1 MSQQTS
7 LDLNGA
13 TEKLVP
19 INRLSPEHRR
29 QLMERARVVDY
40 RAGEYVFK
48 QGDRDELSLYLLQG
62 ELELSSTGGGLTA
75 VAAGSDE
82 AKYTL
87 AQLQPRQVSGK
98 AKSTV
103 TILQVHRPTLEQLVN
118 LCNQGSARSEQ
129 GGSGGEDAVDWMSVL
144 LDSPLCNQLPASNL
158 QRLFAIL
165 EPMPARGGE
174 EIIAQ
179 GSVGDYYYIVCDG
192 RCVVKRR
199 IPNTDKQVALAEL
212 GRGDRFG
219 EEALLGGGRRNA
231 SVLMLTDGHLVR
243 LNRDDFNVLVK
254 EPLVASIHYK
264 GAQELVREGALWL
277 DVRFPNEH
285 KDSGM
290 EGSLNLP
297 LVDIRRKADTID
309 ESKRYVVYCDTGVR
323 SIVGTFLL
331 AERGFDVRYL
341 EGGLV
346 ATGRLQTVSSDMT
359 DSLALKEELEKTSSE
374 LRKALE
380 LKEQAEQEK
389 HAAESAAEEE
399 LRAQRASM
407 EEEAKRIS
415 EALGQA
421 QRMRE
426 NVKAAQH
433 SFKQKLSAERQRLEH
448 EADRV
453 TLELFKA
460 HHMRE
465 KLKAAEHAERDRL
478 RAKREELERESKRVN
493 EAIGET
499 ERMRSRIK
507 DAQKA
512 AEKKMHAERERIDHE
527 AERVTLEM
535 FKAHHMR
542 EELKADEQKVKER
555 LQAKEHELEKE
566 SQRVSAEQNKTCRIK
581 EEVETQRRLVAA
593 ETERLQRDQ
602 ERIHRLNEET
612 KKRLLEQEARIT
624 AIYAQKEE
632 ELKKARMFREEV
644 EEQLRLERER
654 LATQTEETK
663 RKLAEARGIEKAMET
678 ARLVAADEEGQI
690 QQRQHYLDQKL
701 REEYEEK
708 LAEERKKL
716 KLEFASN
723 AEQLALA
730 RKEKAA
736 AEVASR
742 AAAEEAERIVA
753 RHKAAYQRQ
762 HEEQQASMQAERER
776 MDRET
781 VKLSAQL
788 QQAAL
793 IKKEATSI
801 KHTAEE
807 HLARVRKEQ
816 EIATSGAQRADMEAQ
831 VAAMETELSEA
842 AQNLAV
848 AQRAQAQAEA
858 ANKANRE
865 KLDLQRQKEQLLR
878 GRIEA
883 DIQRWV
889 QEQDAFWSSEEQ
901 RRLARERENAM
912 KLIRKEEE
920 ESKRCIKQHDQQLL
934 TEISAML
941 DEAPPAA

>member
-7 LDLNGA
+7 FDLNA
-13 TEKLVP
+13 VTEKLVP

-40 RAGEYVFK
+40 RAGEYVFR

-62 ELELSSTGGGLTA
+62 DLEISSTSGALST
-75 VAAGSDE
+75 VSAGSDE

-98 AKSTV
+98 AKSAL

-118 LCNQGSARSEQ
+118 VCSQGSTHAEQSE
-129 GGSGGEDAVDWMSVL
+129 SDGEDAIDWMSVL
-144 LDSPLCNQLPASNL
+144 LESPLCNQLPASNL
-158 QRLFAIL
+158 QRLFTIL
-165 EPMPARGGE
+165 ELVPVREGE
-174 EIIAQ
+174 EVVAQ

-192 RCVVKRR
+192 RCAVKRR

-231 SVLMLTDGHLVR
+231 SVLMLTDGQLVR
-243 LNRDDFNVLVK
+243 LNRDNFDLLVK
-254 EPLVASIHYK
+254 QPLVASTNYK

-290 EGSLNLP
+290 EGSINLP

-309 ESKRYVVYCDTGVR
+309 KSKRYVMYCDTGAR
-323 SIVGTFLL
+323 SVVGTFLL
-331 AERGFDVRYL
+331 AERGLDVRYL

-346 ATGRLQTVSSDMT
+346 ATGRLKAVSSDT
-359 DSLALKEELEKTSSE
+359 AASLALKEELEKTSIE
-374 LRKALE
+374 LRRALD
-380 LKEQAEQEK
+380 LKEQAEREK
-389 HAAESAAEEE
+389 QAAESATEEE
-399 LRAQRASM
+399 LRVQRASM
-407 EEEAKRIS
+407 EEEAKRIN

-421 QRMRE
+421 QRMQE
-426 NVKAAQH
+426 NVKAAQL
-433 SFKQKLSAERQRLEH
+433 SFKQKLFVERQRLEQ

-465 KLKAAEHAERDRL
+465 KLKVAEHAERDRL

-493 EAIGET
+493 EAINET
-499 ERMRSRIK
+499 ERMRARIK

-512 AEKKMHAERERIDHE
+512 AEKKMHNERQRIDHE

-535 FKAHHMR
+535 FKAHHLR

-555 LQAKEHELEKE
+555 LHAKEQELEKE
-566 SQRVSAEQNKTCRIK
+566 SQRVSAEQDQACRMK
-581 EEVETQRRLVAA
+581 EEAETQRTLVAA
-593 ETERLQRDQ
+593 EAERLQRDQ

-624 AIYAQKEE
+624 AISAQKEE

-644 EEQLRLERER
+644 EQQLRLERER
-654 LATQTEETK
+654 LAEQTEETK
-663 RKLAEARGIEKAMET
+663 RKLAEARGIEKVMET
-678 ARLVAADEEGQI
+678 ARLVAAEEEGQI
-690 QQRQHYLDQKL
+690 QQRQHYLEQKL

-716 KLEFASN
+716 ELEFASN

-736 AEVASR
+736 AEAATR

-753 RHKAAYQRQ
+753 EHRAAYQRQ
-762 HEEQQASMQAERER
+762 RDQQQAGMQAERQHLER
-776 MDRET
+776 EGA
-781 VKLSAQL
+781 KLNAQL

-793 IKKEATSI
+793 IKKEAMSI

-816 EIATSGAQRADMEAQ
+816 EIAKSKAQRSDMEAQ
-831 VAAMETELSEA
+831 IAAMETELSEA

-858 ANKANRE
+858 ANEANRE
-865 KLDLQRQKEQLLR
+865 KRDLQRQKEQLLR
-878 GRIEA
+878 ARIEA

-889 QEQDAFWSSEEQ
+889 QEQDAFCSSEEQ
-901 RRLARERENAM
+901 QRLVRERETTM
-912 KLIRKEEE
+912 KLIKREEE
-920 ESKRCIKQHDQQLL
+920 VSKRRVKQHDNQLL
-934 TEISAML
+934 TEIRVML

>member
-1 MSQQTS
+1 MPQQKS
-7 LDLNGA
+7 LDLEGV

-19 INRLSPEHRR
+19 INRLSSEHRH
-29 QLMERARVVDY
+29 QLVERGRVVEY
-40 RAGEYVFK
+40 RAGEYVFR
-48 QGDRDELSLYLLQG
+48 QGDRDELSLFLLQG
-62 ELELSSTGGGLTA
+62 ELELSSTSGGLTT
-75 VAAGSDE
+75 VTAGSDE

-98 AKSTV
+98 AKSAV

-118 LCNQGSARSEQ
+118 LCGQGSAHSEQ
-129 GGSGGEDAVDWMSVL
+129 SGNGGEDSGDWMTVL
-144 LDSPLCNQLPASNL
+144 LESPLCNQLPASNL
-158 QRLFAIL
+158 QRLFAIF
-165 EPMPARGGE
+165 EPVPAREGE
-174 EIIAQ
+174 EVIAQ

-231 SVLMLTDGHLVR
+231 SVLMLSDGQLVR

-254 EPLVASIHYK
+254 EPLVASINYK
-264 GAQELVREGALWL
+264 GAQEHVREGALWL

-285 KDSGM
+285 RDSGM

-309 ESKRYVVYCDTGVR
+309 KSKRYVVYCDTGAR
-323 SIVGTFLL
+323 SVVATFLL

-346 ATGRLQTVSSDMT
+346 ATGRLQAVSSDT
-359 DSLALKEELEKTSSE
+359 ADSLALKEELEKTSTE
-374 LRKALE
+374 LRNALD
-380 LKEQAEQEK
+380 LKEQAERGKQ
-389 HAAESAAEEE
+389 AAELAAEEE
-399 LRAQRASM
+399 LRTQRASM
-407 EEEAKRIS
+407 EEEAKRIN

-421 QRMRE
+421 QRMQE

-433 SFKQKLSAERQRLEH
+433 SFKQKLFSERQRLEQ

-465 KLKAAEHAERDRL
+465 KLKAAENAERDRL

-493 EAIGET
+493 EAISET
-499 ERMRSRIK
+499 ERMRARIK
-507 DAQKA
+507 DAQKT
-512 AEKKMHAERERIDHE
+512 AEKKIHAERERIDHE

-535 FKAHHMR
+535 FKAHQMR

-555 LQAKEHELEKE
+555 LQAKEQELEKE
-566 SQRVSAEQNKTCRIK
+566 SQRVSAEQNEACRMK
-581 EEVETQRRLVAA
+581 DEVETQRRLVAA
-593 ETERLQRDQ
+593 EMERLQRDQ

-612 KKRLLEQEARIT
+612 KKRLLEQEARI
-624 AIYAQKEE
+624 AVVYAEKEE

-644 EEQLRLERER
+644 EQQLRLERER
-654 LATQTEETK
+654 LAAQTEETK
-663 RKLAEARGIEKAMET
+663 RKLAEARSIEQAMET
-678 ARLVAADEEGQI
+678 ARLAAAEEEGQI
-690 QQRQHYLDQKL
+690 ERRQHYLEQKL

-708 LAEERKKL
+708 LTEERRKL
-716 KLEFASN
+716 ELEFASN

-736 AEVASR
+736 AEAASR
-742 AAAEEAERIVA
+742 AAAEEVKRIIA
-753 RHKAAYQRQ
+753 QHKDAYQRQ
-762 HEEQQASMQAERER
+762 HEEQQAMMQAERER
-776 MDRET
+776 LEREAL
-781 VKLSAQL
+781 KLRAQL

-793 IKKEATSI
+793 IKKEAMSI
-801 KHTAEE
+801 KHTAAE
-807 HLARVRKEQ
+807 HLARVLKEQ
-816 EIATSGAQRADMEAQ
+816 EIATSGAQRSDIEAQ
-831 VAAMETELSEA
+831 VTAMETELSEA

-848 AQRAQAQAEA
+848 AQRAQDQAEA
-858 ANKANRE
+858 ANEANRE
-865 KLDLQRQKEQLLR
+865 KRDLQRQKEQLLR
-878 GRIEA
+878 ARIEA

-901 RRLARERENAM
+901 QALVRERETAM
-912 KLIRKEEE
+912 KLIKREEE
-920 ESKRCIKQHDQQLL
+920 ESKRRIRQHDNQLL
-934 TEISAML
+934 TEIREML